1 MKNIKK
7 LLSIMVVALLVVT
20 AIPIQAEAAVKISKT
35 KQTLYVGQSI
45 TLKVTGTKKK
55 VKWSSTNKKVATVTQ
70 KGKIKAKQAGVAT
83 IKATVTKKV
92 LKCKITVKKK
102 EQNTPT
108 GTPKPSSTLK
118 PEETPSQSQT
128 PSPAPEITPTPEP
141 TPTSEPQENL
151 KEKVEI
157 LAEYTL
163 PDSIGWFTRHFIIVK
178 NNSKTTVDI
187 STSSIAYAKDGS
199 MVSVAD
205 SSFEALGAGCTSVFY
220 EAFETSAEIDHYSTE
235 MNVTSSEYYN
245 SVIQDLSYTQNNIED
260 GVIFQVKN
268 DGKSPAEFVEGYAL
282 FFLNGKLVEYDTAYF
297 TDDDSELKP
306 GATITKQF
314 NAYEK
319 FDKVEFYLTGR
330 RYVY

>member
-7 LLSIMVVALLVVT
+7 LLSIMIIALLVVT
-20 AIPIQAEAAVKISKT
+20 AVPIQAEAAVKISAT
-35 KQTLYVGQSI
+35 KKTLYVGQST

-70 KGKIKAKQAGVAT
+70 KGKVKAKKIGVSTIKAKILGKT
-83 IKATVTKKV
+83 FSCR
-92 LKCKITVKKK
+92 LEVKEKTNSDK
-102 EQNTPT
+102 TPT
-108 GTPKPSSTLK
+108 QIPN
-118 PEETPSQSQT
+118 
-128 PSPAPEITPTPEP
+128 P
-141 TPTSEPQENL
+141 TPTPQENL

-163 PDSIGWFTRHFIIVK
+163 PDSIGWYTRHFIIAK

-220 EAFETSAEIDHYSTE
+220 EAFETSVEIDHYNTE
-235 MNVTSSEYYN
+235 MNVTASKYYN

-260 GVIFQVKN
+260 GAIFQVKN
-268 DGKSPAEFVEGYAL
+268 DGESPAEFVEGYAL
-282 FFLNGKLVEYDTAYF
+282 FFLNGKLVGYDDAYF
-297 TDDDSELKP
+297 TDDESEIKP
-306 GATITKQF
+306 GATITKQLTS
-314 NAYEK
+314 YEN
-319 FDKVEFYLTGR
+319 FDKIEFYLTGR
-330 RYVY
+330 R

>member
-1 MKNIKK
+1 MKTFKK
-7 LLSIMVVALLVVT
+7 FTTLLTVILAFNLAFSDTVPPLSSTVT
-20 AIPIQAEAAVKISKT
+20 AFATTIKINK
-35 KQTLYVGQSI
+35 KKF
-45 TLKVTGTKKK
+45 TLKVGESTTLKISGTKKK
-55 VKWSSTNKKVATVTQ
+55 VKWGSTNKKVATVTQ
-70 KGKIKAKQAGVAT
+70 KGKVKAKQAGVAT

-108 GTPKPSSTLK
+108 DTQK
-118 PEETPSQSQT
+118 

-141 TPTSEPQENL
+141 APTSEPQENL

-163 PDSIGWFTRHFIIVK
+163 PDSISWFTRHFIIVK

-235 MNVTSSEYYN
+235 MNVTASEYYN

-260 GVIFQVKN
+260 GAIFQVKN

-297 TDDDSELKP
+297 TDDDYEIKP

-319 FDKVEFYLTGR
+319 FDKIEFYLTGR
-330 RYVY
+330 R